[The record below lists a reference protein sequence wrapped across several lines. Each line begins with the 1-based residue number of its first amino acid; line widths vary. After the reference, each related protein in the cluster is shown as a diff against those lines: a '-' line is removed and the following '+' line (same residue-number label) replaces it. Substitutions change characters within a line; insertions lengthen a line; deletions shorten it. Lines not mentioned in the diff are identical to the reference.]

1 MLTPEPALP
10 FELDGALVGSV
21 AGIQASCGAALNAL
35 GHSSPTPP
43 DLSGLIGPPIEDI
56 MRTLLARYRDDRVA
70 KSVAAYRADYVERGL
85 FCAGRGPFTRQSA
98 RIFAGR
104 YRDSHLV
111 QTVEHIR
118 FVRPDVAIVNT
129 MFAVTGYASLPPG
142 ARSDDGVLRT
152 RSEQVMTFDDGRWHV
167 ASFHNVPVDLAA
179 IAAAGPP

>member
-1 MLTPEPALP
+1 MTILSRRIAL
-10 FELDGALVGSV
+10 ALAAAVV
-21 AGIQASCGAALNAL
+21 A
-35 GHSSPTPP
+35 
-43 DLSGLIGPPIEDI
+43 
-56 MRTLLARYRDDRVA
+56 
-70 KSVAAYRADYVERGL
+70 VAATRLEAEAMQVPDDMRAAIEAVIADEDAAWNRGDATG
-85 FCAGRGPFTRQSA
+85 FARHATDDVIFTNVVGMFTVGRGPFTRQSA

-104 YRDSHLV
+104 YRGSHLV